1 MKISAVEVPNFFGKL
16 AMTWLLSR
24 IKAFAVQ
31 PTVT

>member
-16 AMTWLLSR
+16 AMTWLLCR
-24 IKAFAVQ
+24 NKAYVVQ

>member
-1 MKISAVEVPNFFGKL
+1 MKISAVEGPNFFGKL
-16 AMTWLLSR
+16 VTTPLLSW